1 MKNPTLFLLFG
12 LLSPVAFAT
21 PQQAKPAHVAA
32 GPTRAE
38 PAPAEKNETMTL
50 RGKHITLK
58 QMSNREALNLKGTES
73 SDTVTLGGQSDELI
87 TRAVFHL
94 RYTFSPALLP
104 GESHL
109 KLSVNDE
116 VIRVLPVTKD
126 NVGHLVTQDVEINPQ
141 LFTNLTNI
149 KFQLIGHYT
158 HDCEDQLHSSL
169 WMEVSGTS
177 QLELTVRPLTLKND
191 LALLPEPFFNARN
204 FSNQLV
210 VPFVF
215 SAAPDKD
222 TLNAAGII
230 SSWFGKLAAWRG
242 TRFPA
247 NLNALPAGH
256 AIVFVSNQNRP
267 DFLFHYPEI
276 TGPGLEMMTNP
287 VDGRSK
293 LLLILGRNGTDQKIA
308 AQALVM
314 GNGALAG
321 SHADIKSL
329 QQEPPRQAYDAPNWV
344 RMDRPMKFG
353 EMVTS
358 AQDLQVSGYNPQ
370 PIRLPFRI
378 PPDLFTWRSRGIPID
393 LKYRYTPPLAV
404 SESRL
409 RMSVN
414 DELLKSFALLPSG
427 EVSKDR
433 IRLPLI
439 DDMVFGQSQELLLP
453 SFKLGT
459 RNELLFQFTTAA
471 QKAGLCRETF
481 NENVRDIL
489 DADSKIDFSGFPHY
503 AEMPNLSYF
512 ATAGFPFTKYADL
525 SQTIVVLPEH
535 PTTYDIETM
544 LTLLGRMGESTGYP
558 ATQFGIAHA
567 NENERLQNADLLVI
581 GASLKEGL
589 LPQWADKLPIVI
601 RDGNLR
607 NSQPKRNGT
616 SWFDW
621 LNIDFIA
628 EPKIIAQQHINH
640 NGALA
645 AMLGFESPLSDK
657 RSVVAIVSSQ
667 PQTITE
673 SLEALDHF
681 NSDIHGSAVFIHP
694 KKVEGV
700 MVGDTYTIGELP
712 FWLSIWYPFANHPV
726 LLAILALVAVLVF
739 AFALWR
745 TLRLFASKRMSKAG

>member
-1 MKNPTLFLLFG
+1 MKNPTLVLLFS
-12 LLSPVAFAT
+12 LLASASFAAPIQEKHHPVA
-21 PQQAKPAHVAA
+21 AKPTKTLPS
-32 GPTRAE
+32 PTEKTEAE
-38 PAPAEKNETMTL
+38 PSRVK
-50 RGKHITLK
+50 RITLK
-58 QMSNREALNLKGTES
+58 QLSNREALSLRGTES

-94 RYTFSPALLP
+94 RYTFSPALIP

-109 KLSVNDE
+109 KLIVNDE
-116 VIRVLPVTKD
+116 VIKVLPVTKD
-126 NVGHLVTQDVEINPQ
+126 NTGHLLTQDVEIDPQ

-169 WMEVSGTS
+169 WMEVSGAS
-177 QLELTVRPLTLKND
+177 QLELTATSLTLKND

-210 VPFVF
+210 VPFIF

-242 TRFPA
+242 TRFPS
-247 NLNALPAGH
+247 NLNTLPAGH
-256 AIVFVSNQNRP
+256 AIVFVGNQNRP

-287 VDGRSK
+287 ADNRSK
-293 LLLILGRNGTDQKIA
+293 LLLILGRNGAEQKIA

-321 SHADIKSL
+321 SHADIKTL
-329 QQEPPRQAYDAPNWV
+329 QQEPPRQPYDAPNWV

-353 EMVTS
+353 ELVTS

-370 PIRLPFRI
+370 PIRMAFRV
-378 PPDLFTWRSRGIPID
+378 PPDLFTWRSRGVPID

-427 EVSKDR
+427 EASKDR

-439 DDMVFGQSQELLLP
+439 DDLIFGQSQELLLP
-453 SFKLGT
+453 SFKLGS
-459 RNELLFQFTTAA
+459 RNELQFQFSTAA
-471 QKAGLCRETF
+471 QKAGFCRESF
-481 NENVRDIL
+481 NENVRDML

-503 AEMPNLSYF
+503 AEMPNLSFF

-567 NENERLQNADLLVI
+567 NENERLKNADLLVI

-621 LNIDFIA
+621 LNVDFIS
-628 EPKIIAQQHINH
+628 EPKVIAQQQIDH

-645 AMLGFESPLSDK
+645 AMLGFESPLSAK
-657 RSVVAIVSSQ
+657 RSVVAIVASQ
-667 PQTITE
+667 PQSITE
-673 SLEALDHF
+673 SLEALDRM

-694 KKVEGV
+694 NKVESV
-700 MVGDTYTIGELP
+700 FVGDTYTIGELP

-726 LLAILALVAVLVF
+726 LLAFLALLAVLVF

-745 TLRLFASKRMSKAG
+745 TLRVLAAKRLHGEN